1 LILIKQKTYIS
12 TSPYMQIGTFVVK
25 LTDILALL
33 LVTNTKHIFFVTA
46 HKLIQIQK
54 LHLELITKIHENFH
68 IH

>member
-1 LILIKQKTYIS
+1 
-12 TSPYMQIGTFVVK
+12 MQIGTFVVK

-33 LVTNTKHIFFVTA
+33 LVTNTKHIFFATA